1 MIRYTLKC
9 AGDHR
14 FEGWYQSSE
23 RFDQL
28 QTAGQISCP
37 DCGSA
42 SVEKTLMA
50 PMVQIDPT
58 VPPARPSLNAPRNEH
73 EAHLADLRRK
83 VEENS
88 EYVGMSFAVEAREI
102 HEGNAPERSI
112 YGEAKPED
120 ALKLLQDGVHVA
132 PLPFMPQRKLN

>member
-9 AGDHR
+9 ADDHR
-14 FEGWYQSSE
+14 FDGWYQSSE

-28 QTAGQISCP
+28 RAAGHISCP
-37 DCGSA
+37 DCGSNA
-42 SVEKTLMA
+42 VEKTLMA
-50 PMVQIDPT
+50 PTVQLDPT
-58 VPPARPSLNAPRNEH
+58 VAPIKPSLSAPRNEQ
-73 EAHLADLRRK
+73 EAHLAELRRK

-120 ALKLLQDGVHVA
+120 ALKLLQDGVQVA
-132 PLPFMPQRKLN
+132 PLPFMPQRKMN